1 MTRALPKASRE
12 PRESVSEATAARL
25 SVYVRCLAELEGE
38 GHEHISSQELARR
51 FRLNSPQIRKDLA
64 QFGEFGIRGVGYG
77 IGALKQHL
85 ISILGL
91 DQVRRVAIIG
101 AGRLGSALADYGGF
115 RSGGFRI
122 VALFD
127 NDRARIGSRSRA
139 GVPVHDVR
147 RMPELVAREGIEIA
161 VIAVPA
167 SAASQVARL
176 CWEAG
181 LKAVLNFAPVR
192 LDPPP
197 DAFLKNVDLKI
208 NLETLSFYIARPVAR
223 AAKLKGETNAV
234 QAEAA
239 FPARPRR
246 SRSQASPA
254 GPRIP
259 PPQADRG

>member
-1 MTRALPKASRE
+1 MSRAPSKPSRE
-12 PRESVSEATAARL
+12 SKEPVSEATASRL

-38 GHEHISSQELARR
+38 GREHISSQELARR
-51 FRLNSPQIRKDLA
+51 FHLNSPQIRKDLA
-64 QFGEFGIRGVGYG
+64 TFGEFGIRGVGYS
-77 IGALKQHL
+77 IGALKRHL
-85 ISILGL
+85 LSILGL
-91 DQVRRVAIIG
+91 DQVRRVAIVG

-127 NDRARIGSRSRA
+127 NDRGRIGSKSRA

-147 RMPELVAREGIEIA
+147 RMAEVVAREGIEIA

-167 SAASQVARL
+167 SAAAEVARQ

-192 LDPPP
+192 LDPPA

-208 NLETLSFYIARPVAR
+208 NLETLSFYIARPGGR
-223 AAKLKGETNAV
+223 PAKLKGETNAV
-234 QAEAA
+234 EAEAVI
-239 FPARPRR
+239 PARPRR
-246 SRSQASPA
+246 PRAEARHPGARLPPA
-254 GPRIP
+254 
-259 PPQADRG
+259 QADRG

>member
-1 MTRALPKASRE
+1 MSRRPGSRPELPSPAMSRNSALSRSARDS
-12 PRESVSEATAARL
+12 RESVSEATAARL
-25 SVYVRCLAELEGE
+25 SVYVRCLAELEAE
-38 GHEHISSQELARR
+38 GIDHISSQELAKR
-51 FRLNSPQIRKDLA
+51 FHLNSAQIRKDLA
-64 QFGEFGIRGVGYG
+64 TFGEFGIRGVGYA
-77 IGALKQHL
+77 IGALKRHL

-91 DQVRRVAIIG
+91 DRIRRVAIIG

-127 NDRARIGSRSRA
+127 NDRARIGSKSRA

-147 RMPELVAREGIEIA
+147 RLTEIVALEKIEIG
-161 VIAVPA
+161 VITVPA
-167 SAASQVARL
+167 SAAPEVARK

-208 NLETLSFYIARPVAR
+208 NLETLSFYIARA
-223 AAKLKGETNAV
+223 
-234 QAEAA
+234 
-239 FPARPRR
+239 
-246 SRSQASPA
+246 
-254 GPRIP
+254 
-259 PPQADRG
+259 